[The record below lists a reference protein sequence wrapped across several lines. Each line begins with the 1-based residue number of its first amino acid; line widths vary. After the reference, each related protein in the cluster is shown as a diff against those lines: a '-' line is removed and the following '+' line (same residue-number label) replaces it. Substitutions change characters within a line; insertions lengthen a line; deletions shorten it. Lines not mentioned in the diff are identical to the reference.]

1 MSKEIKKTA
10 VAREGES
17 FRDFELDGWEDESVC
32 SDYDAHLATVTI
44 QSVRALLD
52 AACVRRG
59 TRVLDTATGA
69 GYAAA
74 IGAERGAEAI
84 GVDFSVSQVNRARTR
99 YPAVRFEQADADA
112 LPFPSESFDAVV
124 SSFGMCHFAD
134 PDRAVREAFR
144 VLKPGGRFA
153 FTVWDAPEN
162 AVGIGAIYA
171 AVRAHGS
178 LDVDLPAGPNFFLF
192 SDPERSKRVVT
203 DAGFESASVIQVPQV
218 WRVSSPDELFG
229 AILHGTVRARA
240 TLRAQSAQA
249 RETIRAA
256 VHDAI
261 SRYRLGAN
269 YEVPMPAILASAV
282 KPAR

>member
-1 MSKEIKKTA
+1 MAKL
-10 VAREGES
+10 GES
-17 FRDFELDGWEDESVC
+17 FRDFELGGWEDESVC
-32 SDYDAHLATVTI
+32 SDYDEHLSTVTI
-44 QSVRALLD
+44 QSVGALLD
-52 AACVRRG
+52 AAGVRLGR
-59 TRVLDTATGA
+59 RVLDVATGA

-74 IGAERGAEAI
+74 MAAERGAEAI
-84 GVDFSVSQVNRARTR
+84 GVDFSASQLNMARNR

-134 PDRAVREAFR
+134 PDKAVREAFR
-144 VLKPGGRFA
+144 VLKPGGRFG

-162 AVGIGAIYA
+162 AVGIGVIYG

-178 LDVDLPAGPNFFLF
+178 LDVGLPVGPNFFLF

-203 DAGFESASVIQVPQV
+203 DAGFQSASVIQVPQV
-218 WRVSSPDELFG
+218 WRVSSPDEL
-229 AILHGTVRARA
+229 LHGTVRAGA
-240 TLRAQSAQA
+240 TLCSQSARA

-256 VHDAI
+256 VRDAI
-261 SRYRLGAN
+261 SAYLRGAK

-282 KPAR
+282 KPGR

>member
-162 AVGIGAIYA
+162 AVGI
-171 AVRAHGS
+171 VRSTPPFELRLARRRFARRAEFLSVQRSGTQQ
-178 LDVDLPAGPNFFLF
+178 AG
-192 SDPERSKRVVT
+192 RYRR
-203 DAGFESASVIQVPQV
+203 GFESASVIQVPQV
-218 WRVSSPDELFG
+218 WRLP
-229 AILHGTVRARA
+229 
-240 TLRAQSAQA
+240 LRTNFSEPSCMEPCA
-249 RETIRAA
+249 
-256 VHDAI
+256 
-261 SRYRLGAN
+261 
-269 YEVPMPAILASAV
+269 
-282 KPAR
+282 PARRCAPKALRQEKRSRPRCTCNQQIPPWGEL